1 MIPQIQIELNN
12 LRSSILELSN
22 LVLLQLDKAGTSLNT
37 EDIDLANEVIRYEKR
52 INGLEVNIEKAC
64 ENILALYNP
73 VAHDLRFVLSTLKIN
88 LNLERIGDYARSI
101 AKIIKVRE
109 GKFNNEIISLL
120 EINKMFETCHLMLLT
135 TLESMESEE
144 ENSKLRTVF
153 FKDEIL
159 NQIQDDA
166 IQRITGYMASN
177 PTFTEE
183 SLNLYVVVRKLE
195 RVGDH
200 IKNIAEE
207 IIFYKEAKILRHKK
221 KRQKKNETDEE

>member
-12 LRSSILELSN
+12 LRTHILELSN
-22 LVLLQLDKAGTSLNT
+22 LVLLQLDKSCNALNNS
-37 EDIDLANEVIRYEKR
+37 DIDLANEVIRYEKR

-101 AKIIKVRE
+101 AKILKLKE
-109 GKFNNEIISLL
+109 GQFNKEVITLL
-120 EINKMFETCHLMLLT
+120 EINRMFETCHLMLLT

-144 ENSKLRTVF
+144 ENTELRTVF
-153 FKDEIL
+153 LKDEIL

-166 IQRITGYMASN
+166 IQRIAGYMKSN
-177 PTFTEE
+177 PALTEE
-183 SLNLYVVVRKLE
+183 CLNLYVVVRKLE

-200 IKNIAEE
+200 VKNIAEE

-221 KRQKKNETDEE
+221 KKQKKNDD